1 MPDSVETQE
10 LSELHYF
17 ETNPP
22 PPTLAEHRRLTKDF
36 IAYHV
41 AQNRRVV
48 LVSSGGTTVPLENQ
62 TVRFID
68 NFSAGTRGATSAE
81 YFLEAGYAVIFLHRQ
96 FSLLPYSRHYSHS
109 TNCFLDFLE
118 EAFSTTT
125 TIPTISSGANSNR
138 RADQMETELGE
149 PRIQVPQQY
158 RTPMLT
164 VLRKYRR
171 AKAQNLLLLL
181 PFTTIT
187 SYLFTLREV
196 AMCMR
201 PLGAMAMFY
210 LAAAVSDFFVPPS
223 RMVEHK
229 IQSGE
234 VPKEL
239 LAGGD
244 SKAGEKA
251 EGTAPPPAAEV
262 KVKVIEEAPPA
273 APSSPSSSSLS
284 PSGPQPS
291 KPSGRVSQ
299 KLVID
304 LDPVPKFLKK
314 LVDAWAPDAMIVS
327 FKLETDPSLLLY
339 KCRQSLDRY
348 SHHLVIGNLLNTRKH
363 EVVFVDHKGEQ
374 WIRLPSHRD
383 HQQEQQPKGDLGKG
397 RTIVEGEEEEIESI
411 IIPECVKRHEELM
424 MRKSVERVGRRAA
437 EDAEAAGGAGR

>member
-1 MPDSVETQE
+1 MPESQLEHTLNE
-10 LSELHYF
+10 LSESHYF

-22 PPTLAEHRRLTKDF
+22 PPSLNTHAALATAF
-36 IAYHV
+36 ISQHV

-118 EAFSTTT
+118 EAYTTTT
-125 TIPTISSGANSNR
+125 TIPTISPPGSTR
-138 RADQMETELGE
+138 IADREEIVKGD

-158 RTPMLT
+158 LTPMLT
-164 VLRKYRR
+164 VLKKYRR
-171 AKAQNLLLLL
+171 AKAHNLLLLL

-201 PLGAMAMFY
+201 PLGDMAMFY

-229 IQSGE
+229 IQSGDI
-234 VPKEL
+234 PKSL
-239 LAGGD
+239 LEGKKDAD
-244 SKAGEKA
+244 ADA
-251 EGTAPPPAAEV
+251 EAA
-262 KVKVIEEAPPA
+262 KVIVKDENVIDGDGEEDKSVA
-273 APSSPSSSSLS
+273 
-284 PSGPQPS
+284 PQP
-291 KPSGRVSQ
+291 GAGQ

-314 LVDAWAPDAMIVS
+314 LVEAWAPDAMIIS
-327 FKLETDPSLLLY
+327 FKVSPPIHDLPIPTYFLRLLTF
-339 KCRQSLDRY
+339 RY
-348 SHHLVIGNLLNTRKH
+348 SLKPTPPFSHTNAGNPSTGTRIT
-363 EVVFVDHKGEQ
+363 
-374 WIRLPSHRD
+374 W
-383 HQQEQQPKGDLGKG
+383 
-397 RTIVEGEEEEIESI
+397 
-411 IIPECVKRHEELM
+411 
-424 MRKSVERVGRRAA
+424 
-437 EDAEAAGGAGR
+437 